1 MDIFEPGIQSGYSTH
16 QFKEGEQGMKCCSCP
31 RVMTIAEWKEK
42 RKCFCQNTNAVL
54 AVARSSAPTR
64 LQTRNNSLNHQ
75 NTRVNTSSTTARNTN
90 TNLNVTPAS
99 ISRSSTSPSRSS
111 STSYSSS
118 SNSRERSSLPG
129 WIGAAMIAL
138 FLGLGVWQSQSNQAL
153 FFKNNIEQNSD
164 STQNSPPQLD
174 PKEVITQYYQLAP
187 SNKTAALALLSDP
200 YKELYK
206 KYNQGNDKS
215 FWNTIQSV
223 KVYAI
228 LTLSSSNTKHQIK
241 VWLEYLTIDG
251 YTACESQVVDVILD
265 PSKNQWLIDQTGEVE
280 QKLYCEN

>member
-1 MDIFEPGIQSGYSTH
+1 MEIFEPGIQSAYSTH
-16 QFKEGEQGMKCCSCP
+16 QFKEGEKGMKCRSCP
-31 RVMTIAEWKEK
+31 RVMTIAEWEEK
-42 RKCFCQNTNAVL
+42 RKCFCQSTNAVR

-64 LQTRNNSLNHQ
+64 LQINDKIPSK
-75 NTRVNTSSTTARNTN
+75 TATK
-90 TNLNVTPAS
+90 TGYY
-99 ISRSSTSPSRSS
+99 PSG

-129 WIGAAMIAL
+129 WIGGAIIAL
-138 FLGLGVWQSQSNQAL
+138 CLGFGLGLGVWKGQSNQAL
-153 FFKNNIEQNSD
+153 FVNNHAGQNSA
-164 STQNSPPQLD
+164 STHNSPPKLA
-174 PKEVITQYYQLAP
+174 PKEVVTQYYQLAP

-228 LTLSSSNTKHQIK
+228 LTLSSSATKHKIK
-241 VWLEYLTIDG
+241 VWLEYLTNDG
-251 YTACESQVVDVILD
+251 YIACESQVVEVILD
-265 PSKNQWLIDQTGEVE
+265 RSKNKWLIDRTGDDLE
-280 QKLYCEN
+280 QKLYCEK